1 MKTTS
6 LFGIRLVSFLA
17 FAVLGFGCAEYSMG
31 PGTSPGSGPTTGVER
46 AASGTSGDTL
56 QACLNRIPSTA
67 TDGQRMLAKK
77 SCERDD
83 RNREAIKAV
92 PGQ

>member
-6 LFGIRLVSFLA
+6 LFGIRLMSIFA

-46 AASGTSGDTL
+46 AASGTPGDTL
-56 QACLNRIPSTA
+56 QACLNRIPGNA
-67 TDGQRMLAKK
+67 TPGQHMLAKT
-77 SCERDD
+77 SCERDEK
-83 RNREAIKAV
+83 NRQAIKAV

>member
-6 LFGIRLVSFLA
+6 LFGIRLMSIFA
-17 FAVLGFGCAEYSMG
+17 FAFLGFGCAEYNMG
-31 PGTSPGSGPTTGVER
+31 SGSGPTTGAER
-46 AASGTSGDTL
+46 AASGTPGDTF

-67 TDGQRMLAKK
+67 TQGQRMLAKL

-83 RNREAIKAV
+83 RNRQAIKAV

>member
-1 MKTTS
+1 MKNTS
-6 LFGIRLVSFLA
+6 LFGIRLISIFA
-17 FAVLGFGCAEYSMG
+17 FAVLGFGCAETSMG
-31 PGTSPGSGPTTGVER
+31 PGTSPGSGPTTSVER
-46 AASGTSGDTL
+46 AASGTPGDTF

-83 RNREAIKAV
+83 RNRQAIKAV

>member
-6 LFGIRLVSFLA
+6 LCGIRLMSIFA
-17 FAVLGFGCAEYSMG
+17 FAVLGFGCAETSMG

-46 AASGTSGDTL
+46 AASGTPGDTL
-56 QACLNRIPSTA
+56 QACLDRIGKA
-67 TDGQRMLAKK
+67 TPGQQMLATT
-77 SCERDD
+77 SCERDEK
-83 RNREAIKAV
+83 NRQAIKAV